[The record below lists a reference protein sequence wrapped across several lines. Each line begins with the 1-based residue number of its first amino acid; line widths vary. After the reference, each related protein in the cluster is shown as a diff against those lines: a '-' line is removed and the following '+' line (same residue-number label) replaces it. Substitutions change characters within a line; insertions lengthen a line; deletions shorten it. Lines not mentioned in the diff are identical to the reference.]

1 MTSKKPLLES
11 SKLEYQTKLYLMSI
25 FQKKNYSRK
34 SNRFNDLNQKM
45 TSVQPTFRYREE
57 RYSDRYSES
66 RPRDDRY
73 DSYRRE
79 SSSSR
84 LGLKISDD

>member
-1 MTSKKPLLES
+1 
-11 SKLEYQTKLYLMSI
+11 
-25 FQKKNYSRK
+25 
-34 SNRFNDLNQKM
+34 M

-84 LGLKISDD
+84 LGLKISDDKINFQQNIELKRKSQQSKLQTIYNFAKIIFC